1 MPTFVRYAVSAG
13 PGAQSDLQLL
23 PYFLVHI
30 GSDGRGNLKRRRQPV
45 ADRCRQ
51 AAGVYAAV
59 NVDLQRIAR
68 CKRDGPLPFE
78 YLVLHG
84 TVAGHTCLSFEAIDP
99 QWLARGFK

>member
-1 MPTFVRYAVSAG
+1 M
-13 PGAQSDLQLL
+13 QLL
-23 PYFLVHI
+23 PYFVVDVD
-30 GSDGRGNLKRRRQPV
+30 SDGRGNLKRRRQPV